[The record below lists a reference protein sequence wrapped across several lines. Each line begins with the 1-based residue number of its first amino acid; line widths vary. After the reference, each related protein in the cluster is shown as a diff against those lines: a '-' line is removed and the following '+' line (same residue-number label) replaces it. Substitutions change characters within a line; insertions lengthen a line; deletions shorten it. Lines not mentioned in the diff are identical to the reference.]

1 MDEPT
6 PSGIGAAAGRPELSR
21 RGFVH
26 RLVGG
31 TSVTLTGGVG
41 QVSRLI
47 AGAALGPLVGIG
59 TASAQGPVTTVFA
72 NGDTTLD
79 ENNPTTNHGNEF
91 QLHVD
96 ATAGTAQDV
105 LITFDAAELAP
116 LLPAGH
122 ASLRLFSLVDT
133 LPGGETVVTR
143 VCATSE
149 TEATATWANTAA
161 GGGTA
166 AVGVFD
172 GSFLT
177 FDVTALV
184 NSGASTFRLTRT
196 TTTGDGGV
204 ALASRESFIPPPDL
218 PQLVIAAAPPVSAT
232 PGPSMTPVPTPS
244 SSPGPVPSQS
254 ATPTPTFTPTLTP
267 TPTPTASPTPTP
279 TATPGMTPA
288 PTPTM
293 TPAPTPSATPGPT
306 PSSTPPMPTPTPTR
320 PFPTPTPTA
329 SGTPAPTPTPTPTR
343 PFPRPTPTPS
353 GGRRTP
359 GQPVALSYEVLPT
372 GQVRLSW
379 AAPTGGARLVDYV
392 LTAGS
397 SEGARDY
404 LTWTGTAT
412 SVTTAGAVPQGE
424 YYVRVAARNSSGVG
438 PPSSELLVRLGA
450 PASAPPGAPGTL
462 VADVD
467 GQRLRLAWGE
477 AAGASSYL
485 LDIGFAPGGPYTTR
499 NIGGLPRFDVTAPA
513 GTYYLRVRGL
523 NGAGVGQPSNEVV
536 AQAVGAVERPGIPT
550 GLTAV
555 VSGSNVTLSWATPTS
570 GGPIDDYVVD
580 VGRSRT
586 QIDTTVTSVSEVLF
600 APGVPTGRY
609 YVRVRAR
616 NVVGEGPNTSV
627 LEVVVP

>member
-6 PSGIGAAAGRPELSR
+6 PSGFGTVVGTPELSR
-21 RGFVH
+21 RGFVQ

-31 TSVTLTGGVG
+31 TSVSLTGGVS

-47 AGAALGPLVGIG
+47 AGAALGPLVGLG

-79 ENNPTTNHGNEF
+79 ENDPTTNRGNEF
-91 QLHVD
+91 QLQVD
-96 ATAGTAQDV
+96 ATAGAALDV
-105 LITFDAAELAP
+105 LVTFDAAEVAS
-116 LLPAGH
+116 LLPAGY

-133 LPGGETVVTR
+133 LPSGETVVTR
-143 VCATSE
+143 LCATSE
-149 TEATATWANTAA
+149 TEGTATWANTVAGSGAA
-161 GGGTA
+161 S
-166 AVGVFD
+166 VGVFD

-184 NSGASTFRLTRT
+184 NGGASTFRLTRT

-204 ALASRESFIPPPDL
+204 ALASRESFIAPTDL
-218 PQLVIAAAPPVSAT
+218 PQLVISPAPPVSAT

-244 SSPGPVPSQS
+244 QSPGPLPSQS

-279 TATPGMTPA
+279 TGTPGLTPA

-293 TPAPTPSATPGPT
+293 TPGPTPSATPVPT
-306 PSSTPPMPTPTPTR
+306 PSATPPMPTPTAS
-320 PFPTPTPTA
+320 PTP
-329 SGTPAPTPTPTPTR
+329 GPTPTPTPTR
-343 PFPRPTPTPS
+343 FPRPTPTPS

-359 GQPVALSYEVLPT
+359 GAPVALSYEVLET

-379 AAPTGGARLVDYV
+379 APPAGGAQTVDYV

-424 YYVRVAARNSSGVG
+424 YYVRVAARNRSGVG

-450 PASAPPGAPGTL
+450 PASAPPAAPGML

-467 GQRLRLAWGE
+467 GQYLRLTWGD
-477 AAGASSYL
+477 AVGASSYL
-485 LDIGFAPGGPYTTR
+485 LDVGFAPGGPYTTR

-523 NGAGVGQPSNEVV
+523 NAAGAGQPSNEVV
-536 AQAVGAVERPGIPT
+536 AQTVGEVERPGVPV
-550 GLTAV
+550 GLNAT
-555 VSGSNVTLSWATPTS
+555 VSGSNVTLTWATPLN
-570 GGPIDDYVVD
+570 GGPVDDYIVD
-580 VGRSRT
+580 VGRSRSRV
-586 QIDTTVTSVSEVLF
+586 DTSVTSVSEILF
-600 APGVPTGRY
+600 APGVPSGAY

-616 NVVGEGPNTSV
+616 NIVGEGSNTQV